1 MISRTKNLVIGK
13 RKQSVTHEKCLM
25 YPETNLQSILSISLF
40 VEPRRWGLEPRLILL
55 SPVPDL
61 RSSSFTIIFWP
72 SISLLSLCRSTAAGL
87 LVVAGKE
94 TFVRSPSTKKL
105 AARSPAAVKGSA
117 LGSPTAAA
125 AGQVRRC
132 VPRSGRWVQDHK
144 FLNKNYKVL

>member
-1 MISRTKNLVIGK
+1 
-13 RKQSVTHEKCLM
+13 M

-55 SPVPDL
+55 SPVPGP

-94 TFVRSPSTKKL
+94 TSVRSPSTKKL
-105 AARSPAAVKGSA
+105 AARSSPAAKWSAARSPAAAKGSA

-132 VPRSGRWVQDHK
+132 VPRSGRWVQD
-144 FLNKNYKVL
+144 YKIFKQELQGPIDR

>member
-25 YPETNLQSILSISLF
+25 YQKTNLQSILSISLF

-55 SPVPDL
+55 SPVPGP

-87 LVVAGKE
+87 LVAAGKE
-94 TFVRSPSTKKL
+94 TSVRSPSTKKL
-105 AARSPAAVKGSA
+105 AARSFPAAAKGSA

-144 FLNKNYKVL
+144 IF